1 MVTAGRILHFVQD
14 DNSTLFNDAK
24 VISPKGGNLLI
35 EIKKGTIIRELF
47 AREGIKGFAVEVEGR
62 EEKCIVYTGMTGEVQ
77 PGDDVLL
84 NTTAV
89 SLKLGT
95 GGYHYVMANLNGA
108 EKELHSHGH
117 IMKLRYTPMQV
128 KVLSVEEED
137 SPHRETMLRAE
148 TLEHTPVLVG
158 TLHSMLAPLS
168 LMLAEHDLKVAYV
181 MTDGA
186 ALPIAFSN
194 TVDWLKKNHKLAGTV
209 TIGHAFGGDLEAVN
223 IYSGLLAAR
232 HVLKADIIIV
242 TMGPGIVGTGTKW
255 GFTGVEQ
262 GEILNAVDVLQG
274 IPIAVP
280 RISFAD
286 ARQRHHGI
294 SHHTITV
301 LTRICRVDCLV
312 PLPLLEEE
320 SMSFILEQIRQE
332 GLFGRHHFCA
342 EDGSAVINVIKQSG
356 LKITTMGRGPE
367 QEEEFFLTLGA
378 AALTAARVAAGERPG
393 YISIV

>member
-1 MVTAGRILHFVQD
+1 M
-14 DNSTLFNDAK
+14 
-24 VISPKGGNLLI
+24 I
-35 EIKKGTIIRELF
+35 EIKKGKIISELF
-47 AREGIKGFAVEVEGR
+47 AREGIKGFAVEVEGHK
-62 EEKCIVYTGMTGEVQ
+62 EKCIAYTGMSGEVR
-77 PGDDVLL
+77 PGDEVLL

-89 SLKLGT
+89 SLQLGT
-95 GGYHYVMANLNGA
+95 GGYHYIISNLNGA
-108 EKELHSHGH
+108 GKQLRSGGH

-137 SPHRETMLRAE
+137 SPHRDIMVDADSLDNI
-148 TLEHTPVLVG
+148 PVLVG

-168 LMLAEHDLKVAYV
+168 LMLANRGLRVAYV

-186 ALPIAFSN
+186 ALPIAFSL
-194 TVDWLKKNHKLAGTV
+194 TVDWLKQKQKLVGTV
-209 TIGHAFGGDLEAVN
+209 TTGHAFGGDLEAVN
-223 IYSGLLAAR
+223 VYSGLLAAR
-232 HVLKADIIIV
+232 HVLKADVIIV

-262 GEILNAVDVLQG
+262 GEILNAVDTLQG

-286 ARQRHHGI
+286 ARQRHRGI

-312 PLPLLEEE
+312 PLPLLQEEG
-320 SMSFILEQIRQE
+320 MSYILEQIRQE
-332 GLFGRHHFCA
+332 GLFSRHHFCA
-342 EDGSAVINVIKQSG
+342 EDGSPVMELINECG

-367 QEEEFFLTLGA
+367 QEKEFFLTLGA
-378 AALTAARVAAGERPG
+378 AATTAARVAAGDRPR
-393 YISIV
+393 YISLA